1 MQAISQP
8 EKGRVPTGRSRLSL
22 STKILLGLTSG
33 IACGLFFGE
42 HIARLSIVGDAF
54 IGLLQMTVLP
64 YIVVS
69 LIANI
74 GRLSMEQSRRLLGV
88 GGALLAFFLAIG
100 CVTLFVI
107 PLSFPQ
113 MPSASFFSRSS
124 IEPRQ
129 EIDLVNLYIPTNP
142 FNSLSTGTVPAVV
155 LFSILIGI
163 GLIPSKNKADLI
175 RVLDTVNDSLVH
187 FNKLAIGL
195 TPFGVFAMAAA
206 AAGTMTLEEFGRL
219 EAYLL
224 SYTVAAAVL
233 TFFILPGILAAV
245 TPFRYGDI
253 FRVSKETLLLI
264 FVTGKIIVVMPQLI
278 ENAKQLLKTGKSSAG
293 DEGLEEADILVP
305 LIYPFPTSGHS
316 SFSCFCRSQHGFWV
330 TGWKRVTIRCS
341 SERLFWSL
349 LLLRLLASVFS
360 WT

>member
-1 MQAISQP
+1 
-8 EKGRVPTGRSRLSL
+8 
-22 STKILLGLTSG
+22 
-33 IACGLFFGE
+33 
-42 HIARLSIVGDAF
+42 
-54 IGLLQMTVLP
+54 MTVLP

-206 AAGTMTLEEFGRL
+206 AAGTMTLEDWPARSL
-219 EAYLL
+219 P
-224 SYTVAAAVL
+224 AVL
-233 TFFILPGILAAV
+233 YGGGCGSDVRHSSGNPRSGYAIPIW
-245 TPFRYGDI
+245 RYLSRIQRDAP
-253 FRVSKETLLLI
+253 SDLI
-264 FVTGKIIVVMPQLI
+264 SYGKIIVVMPQLI
-278 ENAKQLLKTGKSSAG
+278 ENAKQLLKTRKSSAG
-293 DEGLEEADILVP
+293 DEGLEETDILVP
-305 LIYPFPTSGHS
+305 LIYPFPNLGTFVIFMFLPFTAWFLGNRMEARDYPLFLGATLS
-316 SFSCFCRSQHGFWV
+316 S
-330 TGWKRVTIRCS
+330 I
-341 SERLFWSL
+341 
-349 LLLRLLASVFS
+349 LLLRLLAFRFF